1 MSTSTRIIAGALMLV
16 AALGSTACDQ
26 RPAAPSLETVTAGRS
41 RAAFSIP
48 GRDQPKALVVGGTA
62 GVRAADSA
70 SFDVDVVNR
79 RRATGP
85 TTSSGNEEEESESP
99 NPTTPPQDVTPGSML
114 VRTGEASL
122 QVDSLEIGIARL
134 RDVAR
139 RTDAVVANTA
149 MEGGREQTRAATLEL
164 RVPSARFDDAVNGL
178 SPIGKV
184 ESVSVTVQDVGEEYV
199 DVAARVANAR
209 RLEQR
214 LVELLAHRTGKL
226 ADVLSV
232 ERELARVREQIERYE
247 GRMRYL
253 RTRASVSTLS
263 VSIHEPYPVVAD
275 RPGAHP
281 MRDAFIQAWRNVIS
295 VTACLISALGVIAP
309 LGVVIGVLIFVGR
322 RWLPIGMFALPTKTT
337 HAGSA

>member
-1 MSTSTRIIAGALMLV
+1 MSNSIRLIVGAMTFV
-16 AALGSTACDQ
+16 AAAGSTACDQ
-26 RPAAPSLETVTAGRS
+26 ERAAAPAQMTTAAAS
-41 RAAFSIP
+41 RAAYSMP
-48 GRDQPKALVVGGTA
+48 GLDQPKAVSLGQATI
-62 GVRAADSA
+62 AADSA
-70 SFDVDVVNR
+70 SFVSGAVKPMDVMR
-79 RRATGP
+79 P
-85 TTSSGNEEEESESP
+85 KTSAVDDEEEPESQ
-99 NPTTPPQDVTPGSML
+99 NPTAPPQDVTPGSML
-114 VRTGEASL
+114 VRTGQASL
-122 QVDSLEIGIARL
+122 QVDSLEIGIGRL

-139 RTDAVVANTA
+139 RTNAIVANTS
-149 MEGGREQTRAATLEL
+149 MEGGRDQTRAATLEL
-164 RVPSARFDDAVNGL
+164 RVPSAKFDEAVNGL

-263 VSIHEPYPVVAD
+263 VAIHEPYPIVAE
-275 RPGAHP
+275 RPGTHP
-281 MRDAFIQAWRNVIS
+281 MRDAFVQAWRNVIS
-295 VTACLISALGVIAP
+295 VTAGVISALGVIIP
-309 LGVVIGVLIFVGR
+309 LGVVVGILILVGR
-322 RWLPIGMFALPTKTT
+322 RWFPSRAFALTTKTT
-337 HAGSA
+337 HAESA